1 MPLDSGPADLVGQW
15 IEKADADLK
24 AAELLSAS
32 GASGL
37 TDIIGFHCQQAVE
50 KYLKAVL
57 TFHQVEFPKT
67 HDIRALVEL
76 LPAHFAESEP
86 LQEADWLTPFGV
98 RARYPI
104 VESRSEAADHQR
116 AFALARSVQRLVLA
130 RVTPLAEADI
140 LE

>member
-37 TDIIGFHCQQAVE
+37 TDIIGFY
-50 KYLKAVL
+50 YLKAVL
-57 TFHQVEFPKT
+57 PFHQVEFLKT